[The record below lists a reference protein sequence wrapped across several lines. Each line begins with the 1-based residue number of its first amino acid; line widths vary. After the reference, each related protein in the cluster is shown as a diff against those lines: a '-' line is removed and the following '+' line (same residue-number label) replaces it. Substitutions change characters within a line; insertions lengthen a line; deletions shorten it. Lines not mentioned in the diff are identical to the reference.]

1 MNLLKKMLKDKL
13 AILSILILSVV
24 LIGIL
29 FAGFLAPYDPNQQDL
44 INKLATPSSDHIL
57 GTDQLGRDIFSRLL
71 YGGRVTIILSLGI
84 VFLILLIGLLFGS
97 LAGMLGGTVDAGI
110 MRLCDWILSLPSEM
124 LSLCMIGI
132 LGPSVLTIILA
143 LTIVR
148 LPWYIK
154 MIRSE
159 IRNDQ
164 TKNYVIFSLVSGK
177 SKSWVFKN
185 HSWRP
190 LSRSLVV
197 YSTLDISAV
206 IMSISALSFLG
217 IGIQP
222 PTAEWGRMLND
233 AREVAVIEPW
243 QMIPA
248 GVALFLVVALLNYL
262 SDVLTEA
269 MHEVNWGE

>member
-1 MNLLKKMLKDKL
+1 MNSLKKIVNDKL
-13 AILSILILSVV
+13 AVLSLLILGV
-24 LIGIL
+24 IL
-29 FAGFLAPYDPNQQDL
+29 LGTIFAGFFAPYNPNQQDL
-44 INKLATPSSDHIL
+44 MNKLAMPSTEHWL

-71 YGGRVTIILSLGI
+71 YGGRTTLILSLGI
-84 VFLILLIGLLFGS
+84 VLLILLIGLLIGS
-97 LAGMLGGTVDAGI
+97 LAGMLGGGFDTAM
-110 MRLCDWILSLPSEM
+110 MRLCDWVLSLPSEM

-132 LGPSVLTIILA
+132 LGPSLLTIILA
-143 LTIVR
+143 LTLVR

-164 TKNYVIFSLVSGK
+164 TKNYVIFSLSSGK
-177 SKSWVFKN
+177 SKFWVFKK
-185 HSWRP
+185 HIWRT
-190 LSRSLVV
+190 LSRSLIV

-233 AREVAVIEPW
+233 AREVAVVEPW

-262 SDVLTEA
+262 SDALTET
-269 MHEVNWGE
+269 MHEVNRGE